1 MLKKEEYGRANGLF
15 SLTETAPMV
24 IAPIVA
30 GALLPI
36 IKLGGIMTIDIITFV
51 FAIGAVLWVVIS
63 DIRKEVEEKVNLFK
77 DAILGFP
84 YIFKRRPLFYLLLLF
99 LFVNLFAGFYTTLI
113 APMILAKTN
122 NNTVFLGTVE
132 SAFGIGGIVGGL
144 LMTAWGGTKRKIFS
158 LIFGIMLVG
167 TGAIILELSKTLVP
181 YIVACSIIEVFGV
194 ITNSSNQAI

>member
-51 FAIGAVLWVVIS
+51 FAIGAVLWVVIP

-113 APMILAKTN
+113 APMVLAKTN

-144 LMTAWGGTKRKIFS
+144 LMTAWGEQKEKYSALS
-158 LIFGIMLVG
+158 L
-167 TGAIILELSKTLVP
+167 E
-181 YIVACSIIEVFGV
+181 
-194 ITNSSNQAI
+194 

>member
-1 MLKKEEYGRANGLF
+1 VKRPAGFKGF
-15 SLTETAPMV
+15 ST
-24 IAPIVA
+24 
-30 GALLPI
+30 

-51 FAIGAVLWVVIS
+51 FAIGAVLWVVIP
-63 DIRKEVEEKVNLFK
+63 DIRKEVEEKANLFK
-77 DAILGFP
+77 DAIFGFP

-144 LMTAWGGTKRKIFS
+144 LMTAWGEQKEKYSALS
-158 LIFGIMLVG
+158 L
-167 TGAIILELSKTLVP
+167 E
-181 YIVACSIIEVFGV
+181 
-194 ITNSSNQAI
+194 